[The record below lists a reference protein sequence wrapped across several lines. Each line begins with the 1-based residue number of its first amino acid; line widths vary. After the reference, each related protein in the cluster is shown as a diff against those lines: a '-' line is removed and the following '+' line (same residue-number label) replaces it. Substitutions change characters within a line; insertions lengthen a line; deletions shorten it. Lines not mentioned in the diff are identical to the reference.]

1 MAEAAPARVEI
12 GFQGGDVLSARV
24 PVEDADAL
32 DAALRARDDAVCELG
47 AEDGLF
53 LVVLSQVLYVK
64 RYAREARV
72 GFTQ

>member
-1 MAEAAPARVEI
+1 MAEAVLARVEI
-12 GFQGGDVLSARV
+12 GFQGGDVLSIRV

-32 DAALRARDDAVCELG
+32 DAALRTRDDAVCELRG
-47 AEDGLF
+47 EDGRF
-53 LVVLSQVLYVK
+53 LVALSQVHYVK